1 MRRGAG
7 HHSGDHSDEECLV
20 SALAALVLAAVTHCT
35 ASDGDTIRCGSERI
49 RLLGIDAPEMPGH
62 CRKGRQCAPGNPR
75 AAKAGLA
82 RAISQAPIRIDWIT
96 VDRYGRTIAVVDRK
110 STRLNS
116 SP

>member
-1 MRRGAG
+1 MRI
-7 HHSGDHSDEECLV
+7 SDWSSDVCSSDL
-20 SALAALVLAAVTHCT
+20 CT

-82 RAISQAPIRIDWIT
+82 RAISPAPIRIDWIT
-96 VDRYGRTIAVVDRK
+96 VARYGPPIAGVYARK
-110 STRLNS
+110 ANGPVFLLPSVQVR
-116 SP
+116 